1 MAIHFFF
8 SGIING
14 VRFILIDLSSVVIR
28 SIIWSM
34 KGIPYVFDN
43 LLITRP
49 PNELWYPMHIYTE
62 AYKGHC
68 VLCKDV
74 LCFVFQTF
82 DFQVLCFGFCVLC
95 PVLLNGAMET

>member
-1 MAIHFFF
+1 MI
-8 SGIING
+8 
-14 VRFILIDLSSVVIR
+14 
-28 SIIWSM
+28 
-34 KGIPYVFDN
+34 
-43 LLITRP
+43 
-49 PNELWYPMHIYTE
+49 TE

-74 LCFVFQTF
+74 LSFVFQTF

>member
-1 MAIHFFF
+1 MF
-8 SGIING
+8 G
-14 VRFILIDLSSVVIR
+14 LTDLC
-28 SIIWSM
+28 
-34 KGIPYVFDN
+34 N
-43 LLITRP
+43 LSDL
-49 PNELWYPMHIYTE
+49 EFTE

-74 LCFVFQTF
+74 LSFVFQTF